1 MNNSLEIKN
10 LSKKYL
16 NKTAL
21 VNVNLNFEGGKIYG
35 LMGPNGSGKTTL
47 MKVVAGLHKAS
58 TGDVLINGEPVS
70 YLTKGIVAYMPTEN
84 FLVDSFKVNGII
96 DYYKDMYADFDK
108 DKCINLIKKLDIDIN
123 QKVSAL
129 SSGLAAKL
137 KIAVTLSRQAAIYML
152 DEPLN
157 GIDIIAR
164 EAIIDTIVNSYDEN
178 KIIIISSH
186 IVDEIEKL
194 FDAVVFIKDA
204 TVVLSGDAE
213 ELRTQR
219 QMSIEN
225 IYKEVYR

>member
-1 MNNSLEIKN
+1 MSNSLEIKN

-21 VNVNLNFEGGKIYG
+21 IDVNLNFEAGKIYG

-58 TGDVLINGEPVS
+58 SGEVLINGQPVS

-96 DYYKDMYADFDK
+96 DFYKDMYEDFDK
-108 DKCINLIKKLDIDIN
+108 DKCIKLIKNLGIDIN

-137 KIAVTLSRQAAIYML
+137 KVALTLSRQAAIYML

-164 EAIIDTIVNSYDEN
+164 EAIIETIVNSYDEN

-194 FDAVVFIKDA
+194 FDAIVFIKEA
-204 TVVLSGDAE
+204 EVVLVGDAE
-213 ELRTQR
+213 ELRTER

-225 IYKEVYR
+225 ILLKL